1 LRRAYDDR
9 VQGLAIRTSILAVL
23 AFVLA
28 VPAFAQEPVDNHVDF
43 TLGRVLRTTPDAM
56 GRIGIRSICAEPHG
70 CKVTFSLMHGTTN
83 LGGNQ
88 VALLGGTTETD
99 YVTLAKKTVKTLR
112 TRRWVVTV
120 VADVRDPAGNQATFT
135 KKVTLGPK
143 KRRR

>member
-1 LRRAYDDR
+1 M
-9 VQGLAIRTSILAVL
+9 QGLAIRTAIVGVL
-23 AFVLA
+23 AFALA
-28 VPAFAQEPVDNHVDF
+28 APAYAQEQVDNHVDF

-56 GRIGIRSICAEPHG
+56 GRIGIRSICSEPRG
-70 CKVTFSLMHGTTN
+70 CKVAFSLMHGPTT

-88 VALLGGTTETD
+88 VALIGGTTETD
-99 YVTLAKKTVKTLR
+99 YITLAKKTVKTLR

-143 KRRR
+143 KRR